1 MKFNELV
8 DKRFKELLEQGPA
21 GDATFTAPAPVSV
34 PEPTQ
39 MPATGVSVSP
49 DEEQEKKPLTSEGE
63 VFLVRLLKKAL
74 FLNPDD
80 LDEKALKDLPEVNE
94 KNASDILTKI
104 VQIMNNYSSSLD
116 VNVEK

>member
-1 MKFNELV
+1 MKFYNLI
-8 DKRFKELLEQGPA
+8 DKRLKELLEQGPA
-21 GDATFTAPAPVSV
+21 GDATFTAAAPIT

-39 MPATGVSVSP
+39 MPTAGSVTP
-49 DEEQEKKPLTSEGE
+49 PGEELEKKALTSEGE

-80 LDEKALKDLPEVNE
+80 LDEKALKDLPEIDE
-94 KNASDILTKI
+94 KNASEILTKI
-104 VQIMNNYSSSLD
+104 IQVMNNYSSSLD